1 MANGGVTQTRHGG
14 RRRHATQKRATELAG
29 GGQVWATSIFKVDG
43 ALRRA
48 GRGGGERIHESG
60 ATTENA
66 TDGGAVG

>member
-1 MANGGVTQTRHGG
+1 MQRRNEQRSWRGGEVR
-14 RRRHATQKRATELAG
+14 
-29 GGQVWATSIFKVDG
+29 ATSIFKVDI